1 MILDYSASMQPRM
14 PCQIPR
20 RASYALA
27 VTVLCAAATGCL
39 TVDGTLDADDT
50 GTLAISFTAPPEA
63 SEASVR
69 SMIAA
74 PGISVESFALGAD
87 RKVSAKVKVEDLA
100 TIGFMKVLQGVTV
113 TRTAEGGDQVLSI
126 TGTNLEKSIA
136 DKNVPGPK
144 VRITLPGKVLEA
156 NEGATIDGS
165 TVQWSF
171 KLADWV
177 ARGKWELRARYRT
190 PATPAPAGKGGAPKP
205 DAKAE

>member
-1 MILDYSASMQPRM
+1 RRTSVYTGTSTERRVRDIGEPIVAGLRDDLNNRSVPAVTRALTATMILDYSASMQPRM

-74 PGISVESFALGAD
+74 PGISVESFALGAE

-113 TRTAEGGDQVLSI
+113 TRTAEGDDQVLSI

-156 NEGATIDGS
+156 
-165 TVQWSF
+165 
-171 KLADWV
+171 
-177 ARGKWELRARYRT
+177 
-190 PATPAPAGKGGAPKP
+190 
-205 DAKAE
+205 